1 MAGQQLNLVGVKPN
15 SPIAVIVRNAVLSVT
30 GWDLLD
36 DDDAFFDKGLDSRQA
51 LQITRALRQGLG
63 RPTLSLSIVYKNPT
77 VKQLSEALAVARQA
91 KSEGNAHLIS
101 SLQSTFTSRV
111 KSIPVPTDG
120 KKAVQNPIGV
130 VLTGSTGYL
139 GAYVLK
145 SLLDREDI
153 GHIFCLNRGE
163 DGGKV
168 AQVRKTGDAT
178 QLEGRVTFL
187 KVDLASP
194 KLGLN
199 DDVYQN
205 LTRRVSVIIHMAW
218 PVNFIFELQAFR
230 PHLEGVVNLCSLAAA
245 LSHQPAKIVF
255 ASSIAAVISGK
266 GKNAPESIID
276 TPPTTNQ
283 GYGQSKYISEHI
295 LDAAAKHLGISAIVV
310 RVGQI
315 AGPARQKGLW
325 NPTEWFPSLIGSSL
339 HLGSLPDNLGA
350 LGKIDWI
357 PSDIFGDVIV
367 DLTTGASEENS
378 GSGAQVF
385 NLRNP
390 KVTPWAG
397 LAPTVLQA
405 SSELQGKGLE
415 LVSPALWLEE
425 LRKSLADLNAD
436 GDANKLTAATAKNP
450 GLRLFDFYTR
460 NLWAD
465 GIESNL
471 MQVGRA
477 TDLSPALQSLPAVHS
492 TWMRK
497 WMEEWMEEWAT
508 RNN

>member
-1 MAGQQLNLVGVKPN
+1 MAGQQLN
-15 SPIAVIVRNAVLSVT
+15 SPTAVIVRNALLSVT

-36 DDDAFFDKGLDSRQA
+36 DEDAFFDKGLDSRQA

-77 VKQLSEALAVARQA
+77 VKQLSEALAVGRQA
-91 KSEGNAHLIS
+91 KSDGNADLIS

-111 KSIPVPTDG
+111 KSIPVPTAG

-139 GAYVLK
+139 GAYVLQ

-153 GHIFCLNRGE
+153 GHIFCLNRAE
-163 DGGKV
+163 DGGKA
-168 AQVRKTGDAT
+168 AQARKIGDAT
-178 QLEGRVTFL
+178 QLETRVTFL

-194 KLGLN
+194 KLGLD

-245 LSHQPAKIVF
+245 CSHQPAKIVF

-276 TPPTTNQ
+276 TPPATNQ

-310 RVGQI
+310 RIGQM

-339 HLGSLPDNLGA
+339 YLGSLPDSLGA
-350 LGKIDWI
+350 LGEIDWI
-357 PSDIFGDVIV
+357 PSDVFGDVIV
-367 DLTTGASEENS
+367 DVTTGGSEEENK

-390 KVTPWAG
+390 QVTPWAG
-397 LAPTVLQA
+397 LTPTVLQA
-405 SSELQGKGLE
+405 AKELQGKGLE
-415 LVSPALWLEE
+415 LVSPTLWLEQ

-436 GDANKLTAATAKNP
+436 GDANKLTEATAKNP

-465 GIESNL
+465 GIQSNL

-497 WMEEWMEEWAT
+497 WMEEWANQ
-508 RNN
+508 NN

>member
-1 MAGQQLNLVGVKPN
+1 MAGQQLN
-15 SPIAVIVRNAVLSVT
+15 IIVRNAVLSVT

-36 DDDAFFDKGLDSRQA
+36 DEDAFFDKGLDSRQA
-51 LQITRALRQGLG
+51 LQITRSLRQGLG

-77 VKQLSEALAVARQA
+77 VKQLSEALAVARQI
-91 KSEGNAHLIS
+91 KPEGNAHLIS

-120 KKAVQNPIGV
+120 KEAVQNPIGV

-145 SLLDREDI
+145 SLLDREDV

-163 DGGKV
+163 DGGKA
-168 AQVRKTGDAT
+168 AQFRKTGDAT
-178 QLEGRVTFL
+178 QLETRVTFL
-187 KVDLASP
+187 KVDLASS

-205 LTRRVSVIIHMAW
+205 LTCRVSVIIHMAW

-276 TPPTTNQ
+276 TPPATNQ

-295 LDAAAKHLGISAIVV
+295 LDAAAKHLGISAKVV
-310 RVGQI
+310 RIGQI
-315 AGPARQKGLW
+315 AGPVRQKGLW

-339 HLGSLPDNLGA
+339 HLGSLPDSLGA

-367 DLTTGASEENS
+367 DVTIGASEEENS
-378 GSGAQVF
+378 GGSGAQVF

-390 KVTPWAG
+390 QVTPWAG
-397 LAPTVLQA
+397 LTPTVLEA
-405 SSELQGKGLE
+405 ARELQGKGLE
-415 LVSPALWLEE
+415 LVSPALWLEQ
-425 LRKSLADLNAD
+425 LRMSLADLNAD
-436 GDANKLTAATAKNP
+436 GDANKLAAAMAKNP

-465 GIESNL
+465 GIEGNL

-497 WMEEWMEEWAT
+497 WMEEWMEEVQA
-508 RNN
+508 